1 MFSWCGHGAWT
12 QPGSF
17 LLSEPRA
24 HPGSCCGSRGQ
35 GLSWGDHLWE
45 VEGGGGDVAS
55 TALAGRPAGLWEAW
69 RGDSSELS
77 GTGPSCSQSRREVP
91 VLQAEASWKWAQLP
105 LPSRQAGNPHLPQ
118 GECLLWE
125 NSRQR
130 AQGGVQG
137 WGRLLVDLWPQVHI
151 RGQQGHTGET
161 SDQRTHSQSPACS
174 FYEFYRFSSHIR
186 LMVDLELIFARDR
199 KSVV

>member
-1 MFSWCGHGAWT
+1 MKAEFQISPET
-12 QPGSF
+12 PGS
-17 LLSEPRA
+17 
-24 HPGSCCGSRGQ
+24 
-35 GLSWGDHLWE
+35 GL
-45 VEGGGGDVAS
+45 
-55 TALAGRPAGLWEAW
+55 
-69 RGDSSELS
+69 
-77 GTGPSCSQSRREVP
+77 
-91 VLQAEASWKWAQLP
+91 ASWKWAQLP

-137 WGRLLVDLWPQVHI
+137 WGRLLVDLWPQVHN

-186 LMVDLELIFARDR
+186 LMVDLELIFARDVR
-199 KSVV
+199 ECPPLLFACGSLVVSAPFFGTDSSVPTELSWHPCRESIDYRCEDFFLDSIISLH

>member
-1 MFSWCGHGAWT
+1 MELASGQRGLRVGGVPEGRWAQISDVGAGGGQYSSLWGQWAGPLRGWSRQVFSWCGHGAWT

-91 VLQAEASWKWAQLP
+91 VLQAERGGGRPALP
-105 LPSRQAGNPHLPQ
+105 PADLPGKGCRRP
-118 GECLLWE
+118 
-125 NSRQR
+125 RT
-130 AQGGVQG
+130 
-137 WGRLLVDLWPQVHI
+137 
-151 RGQQGHTGET
+151 RG
-161 SDQRTHSQSPACS
+161 PACS
-174 FYEFYRFSSHIR
+174 
-186 LMVDLELIFARDR
+186 ARP
-199 KSVV
+199 